1 MKSFKAFNEAVANKK
16 QADAI
21 AQAKLDRKSALKVKS
36 VKYRKENSEIGDPNS
51 SAPEANMSEAK
62 VDKGRSDYGKASIRN
77 YRRMGPGHG
86 DPGMFDPSG
95 KRGKTIDKRRAEHEA
110 RRGVKGAKVP
120 AYKREEVEM
129 EGTAYGLYKGS
140 GKASGVM
147 KKYLDA
153 KAKKLEAE
161 KKKKKPEY
169 RNNPAFGDPSHHSNR
184 KNIKEFVGTT
194 LAGTAGAATAKKGDK
209 IRKAIG
215 SGAGYAVGAKAGR
228 VAGGEIGK
236 AVGKAT
242 VPVVGGMVGKT
253 VGKAIG
259 GTAGAV
265 AGAVTGNKLA
275 GTSKKKVKEEVE
287 QINELSS
294 ATLKSYIKKRREKIA
309 RGKQGLERAIDQSV
323 EKDVIGRTVKKPKG
337 TYDIKKY
344 KGKKG
349 TVEYQKE
356 EVELTEAP
364 GIGTAITQGSKQ
376 AGKWAVRQGIKV
388 GGKQGGYAV
397 KKAGKYAATAAKET
411 AVEYGKGA
419 LKGAKDRASKAG
431 ERHAKNLSLPS
442 RETTNEGLATAGGLT
457 YKKSEKPGKFEKAG
471 RVVGGVTG
479 SIAGGIGGSA
489 AAGAAGSVVP
499 VAGTAA
505 GGIAGGIAGSVA
517 GDVAGTRTGGSIGQK
532 IDKITGGNKKPVA
545 KKTTAVTKESRDIA
559 DILARLEK
567 KRISKGGDAKD
578 SPLPAFRK
586 YHADKD
592 KKKKEVK
599 EQAAPDKMDQKLRS
613 RDFNRSVSK
622 GISGAIK
629 MGMNRHKDAVEKKKV
644 ADRKAVPY
652 QAMAASHVPEGEE
665 LSELKNSTLLSYSQK
680 ATNDL
685 AFSGDGKKKAIKR
698 AKGIKAATGKLAI
711 RATDPDG
718 SLGFN
723 KNPKN
728 EEVALGEEGY
738 DRMRDDKLVKY
749 GIGYDD
755 GRPRP
760 SSGGGKHS
768 GNDKMTKRKNS
779 DKALDS
785 VVSDLKKKYGDNA
798 VLVSKR
804 RYKGGKRVK

>member
-86 DPGMFDPSG
+86 DPGMFDPEG
-95 KRGKTIDKRRAEHEA
+95 KRGKTIDKRRSEHEA

-161 KKKKKPEY
+161 KKKQKPEY

-287 QINELSS
+287 
-294 ATLKSYIKKRREKIA
+294 
-309 RGKQGLERAIDQSV
+309 ID
-323 EKDVIGRTVKKPKG
+323 EG
-337 TYDIKKY
+337 Y
-344 KGKKG
+344 
-349 TVEYQKE
+349 
-356 EVELTEAP
+356 
-364 GIGTAITQGSKQ
+364 GTAITQGTKQ

-599 EQAAPDKMDQKLRS
+599 EGHQTTPNNTAKEIEQKGGKMVGTAIGNVIK
-613 RDFNRSVSK
+613 K
-622 GISGAIK
+622 GVD
-629 MGMNRHKDAVEKKKV
+629 RHKQAVNDRKV
-644 ADRKAVPY
+644 KNRKAVPY
-652 QAMAASHVPEGEE
+652 TAMAASYSPEGEE

>member
-1 MKSFKAFNEAVANKK
+1 MKSFKSFNEAVANKK

-129 EGTAYGLYKGS
+129 EGTSYGLYKGD
-140 GKASGVM
+140 GKAKGVM

-161 KKKKKPEY
+161 KKKQKPEY

-184 KNIKEFVGTT
+184 KSIKEFVVGSAI
-194 LAGTAGAATAKKGDK
+194 AGTAGAATAKKGDK
-209 IRKAIG
+209 VRKAVG
-215 SGAGYAVGAKAGR
+215 SGAGYAVGGKVGSK
-228 VAGGEIGK
+228 VGGE
-236 AVGKAT
+236 
-242 VPVVGGMVGKT
+242 

-259 GTAGAV
+259 KATIPVVGGAVGKTAGKIV
-265 AGAVTGNKLA
+265 GGTLGAVGGAGVGNKLA

-287 QINELSS
+287 LDENIGPAINQGL
-294 ATLKSYIKKRREKIA
+294 
-309 RGKQGLERAIDQSV
+309 KQG
-323 EKDVIGRTVKKPKG
+323 
-337 TYDIKKY
+337 
-344 KGKKG
+344 
-349 TVEYQKE
+349 
-356 EVELTEAP
+356 
-364 GIGTAITQGSKQ
+364 
-376 AGKWAVRQGIKV
+376 GKWAVRQGIKV
-388 GGKQGGYAV
+388 GGKKGGYAV
-397 KKAGKYAATAAKET
+397 KAAGKYAATAAKET

-419 LKGAKDRASKAG
+419 LKGAKDRAGKAG
-431 ERHAKNLSLPS
+431 ERHAKNLSLPQKQQ
-442 RETTNEGLATAGGLT
+442 TNEGLATAGGLT

-471 RVVGGVTG
+471 RVVGGIGG
-479 SIAGGIGGSA
+479 SVAGSIGGSA

-499 VAGTAA
+499 GAGTVA

-517 GDVAGTRTGGSIGQK
+517 GDIAGTRTGGSIGQK

-599 EQAAPDKMDQKLRS
+599 EGHQQPTNTAKEIEQKGGKMVGTAIGNVIK
-613 RDFNRSVSK
+613 K
-622 GISGAIK
+622 GVD
-629 MGMNRHKDAVEKKKV
+629 RHKQAVNDRKV
-644 ADRKAVPY
+644 KNRKAVPY
-652 QAMAASHVPEGEE
+652 TAMAASYTPQGEE

-785 VVSDLKKKYGDNA
+785 VISDLKKKYGDNA

>member
-62 VDKGRSDYGKASIRN
+62 VDAGKSPETKEKERNIRKFGVNWNQAGHGKLRRALHRSDR
-77 YRRMGPGHG
+77 GHKKIKG
-86 DPGMFDPSG
+86 DKPVLE
-95 KRGKTIDKRRAEHEA
+95 T
-110 RRGVKGAKVP
+110 
-120 AYKREEVEM
+120 

-161 KKKKKPEY
+161 KKKQKPEY

-287 QINELSS
+287 
-294 ATLKSYIKKRREKIA
+294 
-309 RGKQGLERAIDQSV
+309 
-323 EKDVIGRTVKKPKG
+323 
-337 TYDIKKY
+337 
-344 KGKKG
+344 
-349 TVEYQKE
+349 
-356 EVELTEAP
+356 LTEAP

-397 KKAGKYAATAAKET
+397 KKAGQYAATAAKET

-431 ERHAKNLSLPS
+431 ERHAKNLSLPQKKV
-442 RETTNEGLATAGGLT
+442 ETNEGLATAGGLT
-457 YKKSEKPGKFEKAG
+457 YKKSAKPGKFEKAG

-599 EQAAPDKMDQKLRS
+599 EGHQQPTNTAKEIEQKGGKMVGTAIGNVIK
-613 RDFNRSVSK
+613 K
-622 GISGAIK
+622 GVD
-629 MGMNRHKDAVEKKKV
+629 RHKQAVNDRKV
-644 ADRKAVPY
+644 KNRKAVPY
-652 QAMAASHVPEGEE
+652 TAMAASYTPQGEE

-785 VVSDLKKKYGDNA
+785 VISDLKKKYGDNA

>member
-1 MKSFKAFNEAVANKK
+1 MKSFKAFQEAVADKK
-16 QADAI
+16 QAAAI

-62 VDKGRSDYGKASIRN
+62 VDAGKSPETKEKDRN
-77 YRRMGPGHG
+77 VRKFGVSHNVSGHG
-86 DPGMFDPSG
+86 KLRRSLHRMNRGDKKIPG
-95 KRGKTIDKRRAEHEA
+95 DKS
-110 RRGVKGAKVP
+110 KWM
-120 AYKREEVEM
+120 EM
-129 EGTAYGLYKGS
+129 EGKDYGITRGD
-140 GKASGVM
+140 GKPKGVM
-147 KKYLDA
+147 KAYLDA
-153 KAKKLEAE
+153 KAKKLSKE
-161 KKKKKPEY
+161 KAAQKPEY

-287 QINELSS
+287 LDENIGPAINQGL
-294 ATLKSYIKKRREKIA
+294 
-309 RGKQGLERAIDQSV
+309 KQG
-323 EKDVIGRTVKKPKG
+323 
-337 TYDIKKY
+337 
-344 KGKKG
+344 
-349 TVEYQKE
+349 
-356 EVELTEAP
+356 
-364 GIGTAITQGSKQ
+364 
-376 AGKWAVRQGIKV
+376 GKWAVRQGIKV
-388 GGKQGGYAV
+388 GGKKGGYAV
-397 KKAGKYAATAAKET
+397 KAAGKYAATAAKET

-419 LKGAKDRASKAG
+419 LKGAKDRAGKAG
-431 ERHAKNLSLPS
+431 ERHAKNLSLPQKQQ
-442 RETTNEGLATAGGLT
+442 TNEGLATAGGLT

-471 RVVGGVTG
+471 RVVGGIGG
-479 SIAGGIGGSA
+479 SVAGSIGGSA

-499 VAGTAA
+499 GAGTVA

-517 GDVAGTRTGGSIGQK
+517 GDIAGTRTGGSIGQK

-545 KKTTAVTKESRDIA
+545 KKTTAVTKESKDIA

-652 QAMAASHVPEGEE
+652 QAMAASYTP
-665 LSELKNSTLLSYSQK
+665 Q
-680 ATNDL
+680 
-685 AFSGDGKKKAIKR
+685 GDVI
-698 AKGIKAATGKLAI
+698 
-711 RATDPDG
+711 
-718 SLGFN
+718 
-723 KNPKN
+723 
-728 EEVALGEEGY
+728 GEEGY

-768 GNDKMTKRKNS
+768 GNDKMTKKKNS

-785 VVSDLKKKYGDNA
+785 VVSDLKKKYGDKA

>member
-36 VKYRKENSEIGDPNS
+36 IKYRKENSEIGDPNS

-62 VDKGRSDYGKASIRN
+62 VDAGKSPETKEKERNIRKFGVNWNQAGHGKLRRALHRSDR
-77 YRRMGPGHG
+77 GHKKIKG
-86 DPGMFDPSG
+86 DKPVLE
-95 KRGKTIDKRRAEHEA
+95 T
-110 RRGVKGAKVP
+110 
-120 AYKREEVEM
+120 

-161 KKKKKPEY
+161 KKKQKPEY

-209 IRKAIG
+209 VRKAIG

-236 AVGKAT
+236 QIGRAT
-242 VPVVGGMVGKT
+242 VPVVGGMVGKQ
-253 VGKAIG
+253 VGKVVG

-265 AGAVTGNKLA
+265 AGAAAGNKLA
-275 GTSKKKVKEEVE
+275 GTSKKKV
-287 QINELSS
+287 
-294 ATLKSYIKKRREKIA
+294 
-309 RGKQGLERAIDQSV
+309 
-323 EKDVIGRTVKKPKG
+323 
-337 TYDIKKY
+337 
-344 KGKKG
+344 
-349 TVEYQKE
+349 KE

-431 ERHAKNLSLPS
+431 ERHAKNLSLPQKKV
-442 RETTNEGLATAGGLT
+442 ETNEGLATAGGLT

-545 KKTTAVTKESRDIA
+545 KKTTAVTKESKDIA

-629 MGMNRHKDAVEKKKV
+629 MGMNRHKDAVEKKKI

-652 QAMAASHVPEGEE
+652 QAMAASYTP
-665 LSELKNSTLLSYSQK
+665 Q
-680 ATNDL
+680 
-685 AFSGDGKKKAIKR
+685 GD
-698 AKGIKAATGKLAI
+698 
-711 RATDPDG
+711 
-718 SLGFN
+718 
-723 KNPKN
+723 
-728 EEVALGEEGY
+728 VLGEEGY

-768 GNDKMTKRKNS
+768 GNDKMTKKKNS
-779 DKALDS
+779 DKALDN

>member
-1 MKSFKAFNEAVANKK
+1 MKSFKAFQEAVADKK
-16 QADAI
+16 QAAAI

-62 VDKGRSDYGKASIRN
+62 VDAGKSPETKEKDRN
-77 YRRMGPGHG
+77 VRKFGVSHNVSGHG
-86 DPGMFDPSG
+86 KLRRSLHRMNRGDKKIPG
-95 KRGKTIDKRRAEHEA
+95 DKS
-110 RRGVKGAKVP
+110 KWM
-120 AYKREEVEM
+120 EM
-129 EGTAYGLYKGS
+129 EGKDYGITRGD
-140 GKASGVM
+140 GKPKGVM
-147 KKYLDA
+147 KAYLDA
-153 KAKKLEAE
+153 KAKKLSKE
-161 KKKKKPEY
+161 KAAQKPEY

-287 QINELSS
+287 LDENIGPAINQGL
-294 ATLKSYIKKRREKIA
+294 
-309 RGKQGLERAIDQSV
+309 KQG
-323 EKDVIGRTVKKPKG
+323 
-337 TYDIKKY
+337 
-344 KGKKG
+344 
-349 TVEYQKE
+349 
-356 EVELTEAP
+356 
-364 GIGTAITQGSKQ
+364 
-376 AGKWAVRQGIKV
+376 GKWAVRQGIKV
-388 GGKQGGYAV
+388 GGKKGGYAV
-397 KKAGKYAATAAKET
+397 KAAGKYAATAAKET

-419 LKGAKDRASKAG
+419 LKGAKDRAGKAG
-431 ERHAKNLSLPS
+431 ERHAKNLSLPQKQQ
-442 RETTNEGLATAGGLT
+442 TNEGLATAGGLT

-471 RVVGGVTG
+471 RVVGGIGG
-479 SIAGGIGGSA
+479 SVAGSIGGSA

-499 VAGTAA
+499 GAGTVA

-517 GDVAGTRTGGSIGQK
+517 GDIAGTRTGGSIGQK

-545 KKTTAVTKESRDIA
+545 KKTTAVTKESKDIA

-652 QAMAASHVPEGEE
+652 QAMAASYTP
-665 LSELKNSTLLSYSQK
+665 Q
-680 ATNDL
+680 
-685 AFSGDGKKKAIKR
+685 GDVI
-698 AKGIKAATGKLAI
+698 
-711 RATDPDG
+711 
-718 SLGFN
+718 
-723 KNPKN
+723 
-728 EEVALGEEGY
+728 GEEGY

-749 GIGYDD
+749 GIGHGDSNRKGSTRYHS
-755 GRPRP
+755 RPDTP
-760 SSGGGKHS
+760 EQK
-768 GNDKMTKRKNS
+768 KRKQAAS
-779 DKALDS
+779 DQAFKN
-785 VVSDLKKKYGDNA
+785 VVASLKKRYGDG
-798 VLVSKR
+798 VMTSSKKIR
-804 RYKGGKRVK
+804 KGKEVK